1 MPIENSSTLRKEK
14 EESSTRPSHAC
25 TFLLLQYSAVRGTR
39 ALSELRNRGVR
50 IRSGRPSVRPLLHL
64 PWCCRL
70 SALACPL
77 NSFGLFASVDDR
89 ALGLFLFSAV
99 LSFAAVP
106 AHLFSEHAPTETD
119 HLFVGSP
126 SSPRSLDDTKND

>member
-1 MPIENSSTLRKEK
+1 MPIENSSTLHKEK

-25 TFLLLQYSAVRGTR
+25 TFLLLQCSARYAGIER
-39 ALSELRNRGVR
+39 AQEPR
-50 IRSGRPSVRPLLHL
+50 RPNSQHL

-99 LSFAAVP
+99 LSFAAVR